1 MTYVFVCIAVL
12 VVCMLLIPVRKVIDI
27 EPFKTVVNIKL
38 FFMFIL
44 YSIATALWL
53 TVMTEVLRESWS
65 GTFAWMIREK
75 GMAGAG
81 VALEPLVNIFGWF
94 VFYALIMY
102 FIFYIKS
109 ILVFGKDFLKN
120 IHLYVVFI
128 VLLKKKL
135 KVWYNLI

>member
-1 MTYVFVCIAVL
+1 
-12 VVCMLLIPVRKVIDI
+12 MLLIPVRKVIDI

-94 VFYALIMY
+94 VFYALI
-102 FIFYIKS
+102 IPLNKVLS
-109 ILVFGKDFLKN
+109 IC
-120 IHLYVVFI
+120 
-128 VLLKKKL
+128 
-135 KVWYNLI
+135 NLQNLE

>member
-1 MTYVFVCIAVL
+1 
-12 VVCMLLIPVRKVIDI
+12 
-27 EPFKTVVNIKL
+27 
-38 FFMFIL
+38 MFII
-44 YSIATALWL
+44 YFIATALWL

-109 ILVFGKDFLKN
+109 ILVFGKDFLKKN